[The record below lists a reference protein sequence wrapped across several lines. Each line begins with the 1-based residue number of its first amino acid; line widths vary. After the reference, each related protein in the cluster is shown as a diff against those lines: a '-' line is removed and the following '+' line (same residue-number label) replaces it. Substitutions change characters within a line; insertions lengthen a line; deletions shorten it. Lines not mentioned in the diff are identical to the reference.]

1 MSEHDALSARVS
13 AGLAKIS
20 LVLRHHGWQA
30 AGARALTP
38 TQAQALAALA
48 ARAPAGLRLQEVAA
62 LLAVTPATAS
72 DAVSA
77 LERKGLVARRAD
89 ATDGRAVRL
98 RLTARGRRTA
108 AAVSQW
114 PDYLLRAVDSLP
126 VAQQEQL
133 LAALMGIVRSLQQ
146 QGQIPVARMCTN
158 CVYFEPDRF
167 PGSAEPHYCAFVK
180 APFGVARFRLDC
192 GDFVAAPEE
201 AQAANQRVLIS
212 ISPFK
217 GENHGTD
224 GHSRI

>member
-1 MSEHDALSARVS
+1 
-13 AGLAKIS
+13 
-20 LVLRHHGWQA
+20 
-30 AGARALTP
+30 
-38 TQAQALAALA
+38 
-48 ARAPAGLRLQEVAA
+48 LQEVAA

-77 LERKGLVARRAD
+77 LERKGLVSRSAD
-89 ATDGRAVRL
+89 AADGRAVRL

-146 QGQIPVARMCTN
+146 QGRIPVARMCTN

-180 APFGVARFRLDC
+180 APFGVAQFRLDC

-201 AQAANQRVLIS
+201 LQAANQRVLIQ
-212 ISPFK
+212 ISPLK
-217 GENHGTD
+217 GENHDTAN
-224 GHSRI
+224 HSRI